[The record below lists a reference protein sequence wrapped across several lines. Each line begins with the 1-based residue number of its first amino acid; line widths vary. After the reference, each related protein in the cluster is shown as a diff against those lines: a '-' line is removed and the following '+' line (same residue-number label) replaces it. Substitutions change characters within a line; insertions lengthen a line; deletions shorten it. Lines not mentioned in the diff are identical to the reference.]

1 MEQKKETLLIVD
13 DSKFQRTVL
22 KEMLHEKFQLLE
34 AASGEECLE
43 IMTHN
48 SSVIDMVLLDI
59 VMTGID
65 GFEVLRRRQQMEAFK
80 NIPVIILTTSTS
92 ISFQT
97 EAFELG
103 ADEFIVKPVDP
114 EVAFSRINNTLCVRR
129 RLTNALKEQEN
140 LKMKNQIDEMT
151 NLFNK
156 TAIEQMISQT
166 LSASSGEKHALMVVD
181 IDNFKAANDVYG
193 HKVGD
198 HIIVVI
204 SALLAARFSETDYV
218 GRIGGDE
225 FVVFMRNIS
234 SEEDAR
240 ENVRQLL
247 SSIEQKEKLTIP
259 DNISISVG
267 LAFSDENDTSYT
279 TLFNKGDKALFGA
292 KKAGKGCY
300 YEYGTEQELSGDYCY
315 VLVLSSSRNVKS
327 MLEFAFRS
335 PFHLEEVS
343 TIDDIEKHF
352 ADHPSQVAAIY
363 LDLSERT
370 DSTDKFWKSLTNKA
384 WIHSCPIIAI
394 CQEGNL
400 KQMKSAIMS
409 DLIDDLLLAP
419 LEAEPLKRR
428 TAVHQQIKK

>member
-13 DSKFQRTVL
+13 DSRFQRTVL

-156 TAIEQMISQT
+156 TAVEQMISQS
-166 LSASSGEKHALMVVD
+166 LSAAPQEKHALMVVD
-181 IDNFKAANDVYG
+181 IDNFKAANDVFG

-204 SALLAARFSETDYV
+204 SALLAAQFSETDYV

-225 FVVFMRNIS
+225 FVVFMRQIA
-234 SEEDAR
+234 SEDDAR
-240 ENVRQLL
+240 NSVKQLL
-247 SSIEQKEKLTIP
+247 SAIEQKEKLTIP
-259 DNISISVG
+259 ESISISIG
-267 LAFSDENDTSYT
+267 LAFSDETDTSYT

-300 YEYGTEQELSGDYCY
+300 YEYGMEQELSGDYRY
-315 VLVLSSSRNVKS
+315 VLVWSASRNVRS

-343 TIDDIEKHF
+343 SVDEIEQMF
-352 ADHPSQVAAIY
+352 SDFPGQISAIY

-370 DSTDKFWKSLTNKA
+370 DSTDKFWKSLTNKS

-400 KQMKSAIMS
+400 KQIKSAIMS

-428 TAVHQQIKK
+428 TAVHQQITK